1 MFFEKA
7 IVFLPTLSHSRSPPP
22 ILTYSHQFLSKVS
35 PDSPM
40 LIPLQQF
47 FTNISV
53 SPSTLYHS
61 HTLLIA
67 PTYIHSLWPALT
79 HLHLIV
85 SKTSPH
91 SPTLI
96 HLRLF
101 FTKINPHLSILL
113 HFHPIFTKISL
124 HLQTVTHSQP
134 FFLKVSPWP
143 SPNIFFVHRNKA
155 KFAYSDQ
162 LLLKS
167 AIMYPL
173 WPTPTRSLL
182 KWANTH
188 SL

>member
-1 MFFEKA
+1 MVWYLWYSLNLNSTLNDKRICFLKRQLCSYPLWA
-7 IVFLPTLSHSRSPPP
+7 ILAHSHS

-40 LIPLQQF
+40 LIPLHQF

-67 PTYIHSLWPALT
+67 PTHIYSLWPALT

-134 FFLKVSPWP
+134 FFLKVSPHLLALTQ
-143 SPNIFFVHRNKA
+143 SKHFFCSSK
-155 KFAYSDQ
+155 
-162 LLLKS
+162 
-167 AIMYPL
+167 
-173 WPTPTRSLL
+173 
-182 KWANTH
+182 
-188 SL
+188 